1 MLLKCNRFIFLQNS
15 KIIFCNNCISCC
27 DKAKLRS
34 AKTVQ
39 YRDKLIVTVLHDI
52 NKKLGSAHLNVLAFQ
67 QACTKKL
74 IKFTFFQLVPRP
86 ISTVKEG
93 DWVVVIYEQEK
104 FIGKV
109 VNVVNGQ
116 AALQCLTKPL
126 GINTPQDF
134 EADTVYYTS
143 IMP

>member
-1 MLLKCNRFIFLQNS
+1 MLLKCNFFIFLQNS
-15 KIIFCNNCISCC
+15 KIISCNNCISCC

-52 NKKLGSAHLNVLAFQ
+52 NKKTRVCSSQCACLLAGMY
-67 QACTKKL
+67 KK
-74 IKFTFFQLVPRP
+74 INKVHFFQLVPRP

-109 VNVVNGQ
+109 ANVVNGQ

-126 GINTPQDF
+126 GINTLQDF